1 MAEEESRFAIG
12 EFTFESFYEYRAAQ
26 EDVKKIEC
34 INSEL
39 DVQDP
44 EIAIRLYNDIKE
56 GKIKFNSPIGRQFAD
71 HVGDIVAKESQGLL
85 DVRDVVEEADG
96 QAKNQRVMGF
106 ICLTIAVV
114 AFLIYGGNELSD
126 ILTARRLA
134 KLAATTAQN
143 EVEEIKKQDN
153 AYLQYQLE
161 QSAYDPNKLPVNEP
175 VIDPATL
182 TVLPEYE
189 NLYAINNELVGWLAI
204 PDTEINHPVVLKEN
218 DNEFYL
224 SHNFEKE
231 ADNNGNLFVDYRCDI
246 VNPTTNTII
255 YGHNMRSGLM
265 FGKLKYYLDKD
276 YYNAHKTIQFNTI
289 YEHRKYEI
297 VAVCLSQVYTSEDN
311 NFRYYDFTKAEN
323 EAQYDAFIATVK
335 ALSVFDDE
343 INILKSDKLLTLSTC
358 NSYTEDGRLFI
369 VAKRVQ

>member
-12 EFTFESFYEYRAAQ
+12 EFTFDNFYEYRAAQ

-85 DVRDVVEEADG
+85 DVREVVEEASG
-96 QAKNQRVMGF
+96 QAKNQRVIGF
-106 ICLTIAVV
+106 VCVIAAVV
-114 AFLIYGGNELSD
+114 AFVIYGGNEISD
-126 ILTARRLA
+126 IMTARRLQQ
-134 KLAATTAQN
+134 LAATTAAK
-143 EVEEIKKQDN
+143 EEETSKKQN
-153 AYLQYQLE
+153 NTYLQHQLE
-161 QSAYDPNKLPVNEP
+161 LSGYDPDQLPVNEP
-175 VIDPATL
+175 KVDPSTL
-182 TVLPEYE
+182 TILPEYGE
-189 NLYAINNELVGWLAI
+189 LYNLNNEMVGWITI
-204 PDTEINHPVVLKEN
+204 PGTEVNHPVVMRPGDN
-218 DNEFYL
+218 DYYL
-224 SHNFEKE
+224 THSFEQT
-231 ADNNGNLFVDYRCDI
+231 DDVNGSIFMDYRCDF

-255 YGHNMRSGLM
+255 YGHNMKSGLM
-265 FGKLKYYLDKD
+265 FGKLKNYLDQD
-276 YYNAHKTIQFNTI
+276 YYESHKTIEFNTI
-289 YEHRKYEI
+289 YEHRTYEI
-297 VAVCLSQVYTSEDN
+297 VAICLSQVYTSEDN
-311 NFRYYDFTKAEN
+311 NYRYYDFTNAEN
-323 EAQYDAFIATVK
+323 AAQYDAFINTVK
-335 ALSVFDDE
+335 ALSIYNEE

>member
-1 MAEEESRFAIG
+1 MAEESRFAIG
-12 EFTFESFYEYRAAQ
+12 EFTFDNFYEYRAAQ

-85 DVRDVVEEADG
+85 DVREVVEEASG
-96 QAKNQRVMGF
+96 QAKNQRVIGF
-106 ICLTIAVV
+106 ICIIAAAV
-114 AFLIYGGNELSD
+114 ALIIYGGNEISD
-126 ILTARRLA
+126 IMTARRLQQ
-134 KLAATTAQN
+134 LAATTAAKEQAGSDKQN
-143 EVEEIKKQDN
+143 N
-153 AYLQYQLE
+153 AYLQQQFEL
-161 QSAYDPNKLPVNEP
+161 SGLDPNQLPVNEKK
-175 VIDPATL
+175 IDPSTL
-182 TVLPEYE
+182 TILPEYE
-189 NLYAINNELVGWLAI
+189 DLYNINNEMVGWITI
-204 PDTEINHPVVLKEN
+204 PDTEVNHPVLMRAN
-218 DNEFYL
+218 DNDFYL
-224 SHNFEKE
+224 THSFEQT
-231 ADNNGNLFVDYRCDI
+231 DDVNGSIFMDYRCDF

-255 YGHNMRSGLM
+255 YGHNMKSGMM
-265 FGKLKYYLDKD
+265 FGKLKNFLDQD
-276 YYNAHKTIQFNTI
+276 YFESHKTIEFNTI

-311 NFRYYDFTKAEN
+311 NYRYYDFTNAESV
-323 EAQYDAFIATVK
+323 AQYDAFISTVK
-335 ALSVFDDE
+335 ALSVFDNE